1 MRVVQGGTAR
11 ALADA
16 FVGGAELHPP
26 LRLDID
32 GCRVDVVTNDDVL
45 REWMEAYFED
55 VLGAGGS
62 GEPDFR
68 VVAVEGPEA
77 RVELPLAVKPPEPG
91 KRRPKEEWVDLP
103 GGRFVRKLRTG
114 MVFVFGSG
122 VHVAYGPCRA
132 HANQI
137 VNFVNNRYMQWRL
150 QQGYLLAHAGAVAR
164 DGVGLAM
171 CGDSGAGKST
181 AALDLVARGLDFVS
195 NDRALL
201 RPEGDGGV
209 ELLGIP
215 KHPRVNPG
223 TILHN
228 QALHGLLPAG
238 EREELAALSDDGLR
252 TLEDKYDVL
261 VHQVFGPGRFRLRAR
276 LAALVVLAWD
286 GEGEARLRRVEL
298 DRRPDLLERV
308 MKSPGL
314 FYEPEEEPDF
324 ELEPERYVEVLSR
337 RPAWEITGTRD
348 FDRAADLCARVL
360 DGGGEA

>member
-1 MRVVQGGTAR
+1 V
-11 ALADA
+11 
-16 FVGGAELHPP
+16 
-26 LRLDID
+26 
-32 GCRVDVVTNDDVL
+32 
-45 REWMEAYFED
+45 
-55 VLGAGGS
+55 
-62 GEPDFR
+62 PDFR
-68 VVAVEGPEA
+68 VVAVEGPEPD
-77 RVELPLAVKPPEPG
+77 VTLPLAVKPPEPG
-91 KRRPKEEWVDLP
+91 KRRSKEEWVDLP

-114 MVFVFGSG
+114 VVFVFGSG

-132 HANQI
+132 NANQI

-164 DGVGLAM
+164 DGLGLAM

-201 RPEGDGGV
+201 RPDRGGGV

-223 TILHN
+223 TIVYN
-228 QALHGLLPAG
+228 EALHDLLPAG
-238 EREELAALSDDGLR
+238 EREELASLPRDRLR

-261 VHQVFGPGRFRLRAR
+261 VHEVFGPGRFRLRAR
-276 LAALVVLAWD
+276 LAALVVIAWD

-298 DRRPDLLERV
+298 ERRPDLLERV

-324 ELEPERYVEVLSR
+324 DLEAERYVEVLSR

-348 FDRAADLCARVL
+348 FDRAAELCARVL